1 MNNEN
6 EGKRIA
12 LYATNDVLEICEQ
25 DIEKSNSKNRS
36 HFICEAIKFYHCY
49 INKDLTDSVLTP
61 AFETVVDARLNLAED
76 RIAQIIFKLAV
87 EMAYTMNIL
96 AGAFE
101 LNPDK
106 IERMKYRVQHEV
118 KAINGS
124 INLEDIIRYQ
134 NGE

>member
-1 MNNEN
+1 MKKVSFYIPTELLNICDRNLE
-6 EGKRIA
+6 RA
-12 LYATNDVLEICEQ
+12 DVRSRNQFLV
-25 DIEKSNSKNRS
+25 KSV
-36 HFICEAIKFYHCY
+36 KFYETY
-49 INKDLTDSVLTP
+49 LNKEELIAILTP
-61 AFETVVDARLNLAED
+61 VYETVIDARLNLAED
-76 RIAQIIFKLAV
+76 RLAQIIFKLAV

-101 LNPDK
+101 LDPDK

-134 NGE
+134 NGD

>member
-1 MNNEN
+1 MEEQEMKKVSFYIPTELLDICDRNLE
-6 EGKRIA
+6 RA
-12 LYATNDVLEICEQ
+12 DVR
-25 DIEKSNSKNRS
+25 NRNQ
-36 HFICEAIKFYHCY
+36 FLVKAVKFYETY
-49 INKDLTDSVLTP
+49 LNKEELTAILTP
-61 AFETVVDARLNLAED
+61 AFESVIDARLNLAED

-101 LNPDK
+101 LDPDK
-106 IERMKYRVQHEV
+106 IDRMKYRVLHEV

>member
-1 MNNEN
+1 MEEQEMKKVSFYIPTELLNICDRNLE
-6 EGKRIA
+6 RA
-12 LYATNDVLEICEQ
+12 DV
-25 DIEKSNSKNRS
+25 RS
-36 HFICEAIKFYHCY
+36 RNQFLVKAVKFYETY
-49 INKDLTDSVLTP
+49 LNKEELTTILTP
-61 AFETVVDARLNLAED
+61 AFETVIDARLNLAED
-76 RIAQIIFKLAV
+76 RIAQIIFKLTV

-101 LNPDK
+101 LDPDK

-124 INLEDIIRYQ
+124 INLEDIIKYQ

>member
-1 MNNEN
+1 MKKVSFYIPTELLDICDRNLEW
-6 EGKRIA
+6 A
-12 LYATNDVLEICEQ
+12 DV
-25 DIEKSNSKNRS
+25 RS
-36 HFICEAIKFYHCY
+36 RNQFLVKAVKFYETY
-49 INKDLTDSVLTP
+49 LNKEELTAILTP
-61 AFETVVDARLNLAED
+61 AFETVIDARLNLAED
-76 RIAQIIFKLAV
+76 RLAQIIFKLAV
-87 EMAYTMNIL
+87 EMAYTMNML

-101 LNPDK
+101 LDPDK

>member
-12 LYATNDVLEICEQ
+12 LYATNDILEICEQ

-76 RIAQIIFKLAV
+76 RLAQIIFKLAV

-101 LNPDK
+101 LDPDK
-106 IERMKYRVQHEV
+106 IERMKHRVQHEV
-118 KAINGS
+118 KAINGL
-124 INLEDIIRYQ
+124 IDLEEIIRYQ